1 MKAYYRISTATA
13 EQQMKIVEKAG
24 NFAKNK
30 YFTLTAIDFGDGL
43 INLKN
48 EAEFDKN
55 EARIMKFF
63 KNENQKII
71 LPKLEELN
79 TMEHCD
85 DDNIVRVD
93 TDEPSIHIGYA
104 DEFFK

>member
-13 EQQMKIVEKAG
+13 EQQMEIVEKAG

-30 YFTLTAIDFGDGL
+30 YFTLTAIDFGDWL

-63 KNENQKII
+63 ENENQNII
-71 LPKLEELN
+71 IPKLEELN
-79 TMEHCD
+79 TMDHCE
-85 DDNIVRVD
+85 DDNIVEVD
-93 TDEPSIHIGYA
+93 TDTPRIHIGYA
-104 DEFFK
+104 DEFFE